1 MPSLLRPLGPNLWVV
16 DRTMR
21 NGPFEFGVRMSVIR
35 LRNGGLVLHSPVA
48 LDQALRAELDALGP
62 VRGAIA
68 PDMAHHLFVAD
79 YQTGYPD
86 AELFAAPGLPRKR
99 PDLKFAAELSDEAPA
114 LWAAELEQHLVR
126 GAPQA
131 NEVVFFHPE
140 SRTAIFTDLVFNL
153 PAETRADNLVSRLFF
168 ALMGAAGRFG
178 PHRIMRW
185 FFIRDRKATR
195 DSIDRILRWDFDR
208 VVMSHGDVLE
218 RGGKA
223 AVREAFAYLG

>member
-1 MPSLLRPLGPNLWVV
+1 MPSLLRPLGPNLWVA
-16 DRTMR
+16 DSHLR

-35 LRNGGLVLHSPVA
+35 LRNGSLVLHSPVG
-48 LDQALRAELDALGP
+48 LNHALRAELDALGK
-62 VRGAIA
+62 VRAVIA
-68 PDMAHHLFVAD
+68 PDTAHHLFVAD

-86 AELFAAPGLPRKR
+86 AQLYAAPGLPLKR

-114 LWAAELEQHLVR
+114 LWASELEQHLFQ
-126 GAPQA
+126 GAPRL

-140 SRTAIFTDLVFNL
+140 SRTAVFTDLVFNL
-153 PAETRADNLVSRLFF
+153 PVHFKGSRAAHIFMWLNGSV
-168 ALMGAAGRFG
+168 GHFG
-178 PHRIMRW
+178 PHRLMRH
-185 FFIRDRKATR
+185 FFLRDRKAGR